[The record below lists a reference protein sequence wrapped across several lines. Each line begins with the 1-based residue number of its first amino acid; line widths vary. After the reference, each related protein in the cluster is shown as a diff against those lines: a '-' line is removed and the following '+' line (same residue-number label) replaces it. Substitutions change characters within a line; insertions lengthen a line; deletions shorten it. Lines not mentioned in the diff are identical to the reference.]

1 MLTGSK
7 NRAGASRASAA
18 AGESS
23 GLALNQSTYDAIK
36 AAILS
41 NRLRPGH
48 KLIHQ
53 SLAEMLGVSR
63 TPVRE
68 SLERLYQE
76 GYVTRIANRGF
87 FVAEIDSTEARE
99 LYETRE
105 ALEAFVLHEA
115 MRRGIPQAMLK
126 ELKSINRK
134 YKELIQKNIT
144 QERLQM
150 DRLFHLTLA
159 GATSNRY
166 LCGVLAAIFDRV
178 ILKRRVEGFHEQ
190 GLGPW
195 REHCLILDA
204 IEDSK
209 AELSIEALRLHIRSA
224 CTRLV
229 THLDHSERLH
239 SGI

>member
-1 MLTGSK
+1 MLTGPK
-7 NRAGASRASAA
+7 GRASASSVGR
-18 AGESS
+18 AGSETAEP
-23 GLALNQSTYDAIK
+23 GLNQATYDAIK
-36 AAILS
+36 SAILS

-48 KLIHQ
+48 KLTHQ

-68 SLERLYQE
+68 ALERLYQE

-87 FVAEIDSTEARE
+87 FVAEIDSSEARE

-105 ALEAFVLHEA
+105 ALEAFALHEG
-115 MRRGIPQAMLK
+115 MRRGIAPATMK
-126 ELKSINRK
+126 ELKAINRK

-178 ILKRRVEGFHEQ
+178 ILKRRVEGFNEQ

-204 IEDSK
+204 IEDGK
-209 AELSIEALRLHIRSA
+209 ADLSIEALRLHIRSA

-229 THLDHSERLH
+229 THLDHQERLNARV
-239 SGI
+239 